1 MKIRKLPSGNYN
13 TQIQVNGKRK
23 SITASTRNDVRRLA
37 MEYAVTRSDAP
48 SAPLGLLVDNYIE
61 SKRNILSPSTVERY
75 ERIRKRHFHRLMT
88 YSVDQLTSER
98 VQKEINLMSA
108 EYSPKTVRNA
118 YGLITATLDLYAP
131 EVKFKVTMPAK
142 VKTEYHIPTTEDVNA
157 LINQASPNLKTAI
170 MLAAF
175 CGLRRGEIA
184 ALTDADIHDNVL
196 HVSKSAVIDSNHQIL
211 IKTPKTYHSDR
222 IVMMPDIVKNHL
234 EGKEGKICPIA
245 LSTITREFDALRD
258 RLGLKCRF
266 HDLRH
271 YYASILHAIGVPD
284 QYIMEQGGWKSDF
297 MLKAVYRN
305 TLDDFRAQNAAKINS
320 FFSQSV
326 NEV

>member
-1 MKIRKLPSGNYN
+1 MEIRKLPSGNYN

-37 MEYAVTRSDAP
+37 MQYAVTRSDAP
-48 SAPLGLLVDNYIE
+48 SVPLGNLIDNYIE
-61 SKRNILSPSTVERY
+61 SKRNVLSPSTVERY

-88 YSVDQLTSER
+88 YPADQLTSER

-131 EVKFKVTMPAK
+131 EVKLKVTMPQK
-142 VKTEYHIPTTEDVNA
+142 VKIEYHIPTTEDVNA
-157 LINQASPNLKTAI
+157 LIRHASPNIKTAI
-170 MLAAF
+170 MLAAY

-184 ALTDADIHDNVL
+184 ALEASDIHCDTL
-196 HVSKSAVIDSNHQIL
+196 HVHRSAVYDSDGKIV
-211 IKTPKTYHSDR
+211 IKRPKTYHSDR
-222 IVMMPDIVKNHL
+222 YVTMPDIVRDHIKNMT
-234 EGKEGKICPIA
+234 GRICPIA
-245 LSTITREFDALRD
+245 LSTITKDFDTLRD
-258 RLGLKCRF
+258 RLGLRCRF

-271 YYASILHAIGVPD
+271 YYASVLHSIGVPD
-284 QYIMEQGGWKSDF
+284 QYIMESGGWKSDF